1 MKMLKTKDVADRLGI
16 SQRTV
21 QRMINRGSFPNAKKL
36 DPNLKSI
43 YLIPEKDFETLFKKQ
58 ASGGK
63 AG

>member
-1 MKMLKTKDVADRLGI
+1 
-16 SQRTV
+16 
-21 QRMINRGSFPNAKKL
+21 MINRGSFPNAKKL
-36 DPNLKSI
+36 DPNSKSI